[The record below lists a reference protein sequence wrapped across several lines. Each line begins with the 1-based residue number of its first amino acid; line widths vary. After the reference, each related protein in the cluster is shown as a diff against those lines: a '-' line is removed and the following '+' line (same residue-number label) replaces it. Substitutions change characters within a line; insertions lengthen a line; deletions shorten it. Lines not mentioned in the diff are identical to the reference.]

1 MKFSMPLGEEMLIK
15 RKIDDTEKTKA
26 KKRAKEREKRR
37 KKMIR
42 TKYGQAPRR
51 HAKKGIKSC
60 IYAFFSMFFSFL
72 MLAAAFE
79 ENGQIGILMGIAG
92 FLILA
97 LAIEGVL
104 NGIQGFKER
113 DKNYITCKIGLGCN
127 ATILLCMLGIFIRG
141 LI

>member
-1 MKFSMPLGEEMLIK
+1 MIIK
-15 RKIDDTEKTKA
+15 RKKEKKEENRA
-26 KKRAKEREKRR
+26 RKLAKEREKRR

-60 IYAFFSMFFSFL
+60 IYAFFSMFFLFL
-72 MLAAAFE
+72 LISSAFV
-79 ENGQIGILMGIAG
+79 ENGQVGVLLGLAG
-92 FLILA
+92 FMILA
-97 LAIEGVL
+97 LAIAGTKNAVH
-104 NGIQGFKER
+104 GFKER

-127 ATILLCMLGIFIRG
+127 AAVLLCMFAIFVRG

>member
-1 MKFSMPLGEEMLIK
+1 MLIK
-15 RKIDDTEKTKA
+15 RKIDNTEEAKA

-37 KKMIR
+37 KKMIK
-42 TKYGQAPRR
+42 TKYGQTPRR

-60 IYAFFSMFFSFL
+60 IYAFFSLFFTFL
-72 MLAAAFE
+72 MLASTFE

-92 FLILA
+92 LLILVLSA
-97 LAIEGVL
+97 EGTV
-104 NGIQGFKER
+104 NGFQGFKER

-127 ATILLCMLGIFIRG
+127 AVILLCMLAIFIRG

>member
-1 MKFSMPLGEEMLIK
+1 MFIK
-15 RKIDDTEKTKA
+15 RRTDNSEEAKA

-37 KKMIR
+37 KKMIK
-42 TKYGQAPRR
+42 TKYGQTPRR

-60 IYAFFSMFFSFL
+60 IYAFFSLFFTFL
-72 MLAAAFE
+72 MLASTFE

-92 FLILA
+92 LLILVLSA
-97 LAIEGVL
+97 EGTV
-104 NGIQGFKER
+104 NGFQGFKER

-127 ATILLCMLGIFIRG
+127 AAILLCMLGIFIRG

>member
-1 MKFSMPLGEEMLIK
+1 MIIRRKRNNTEEA
-15 RKIDDTEKTKA
+15 KA
-26 KKRAKEREKRR
+26 KKKAKEREKRR

-51 HAKKGIKSC
+51 HAKKGIKAC
-60 IYAFFSMFFSFL
+60 IYAFFSMFFLFL
-72 MLAAAFE
+72 MIAASFV
-79 ENGQIGILMGIAG
+79 ENGQVGVLMGIAG

-97 LAIEGVL
+97 LAVAGTYNSVH
-104 NGIQGFKER
+104 GFKER

-127 ATILLCMLGIFIRG
+127 AAVLLCMFAIFVRG

>member
-1 MKFSMPLGEEMLIK
+1 MIIK
-15 RKIDDTEKTKA
+15 RKAGKEEVRARKL
-26 KKRAKEREKRR
+26 AKEREKRR

-60 IYAFFSMFFSFL
+60 LYAFFSMFFLFL
-72 MLAAAFE
+72 LISSAFV
-79 ENGQIGILMGIAG
+79 ENGQVGVLLGIAG
-92 FLILA
+92 YLVFGLA
-97 LAIEGVL
+97 VAGTRNAVH
-104 NGIQGFKER
+104 GFKER

-127 ATILLCMLGIFIRG
+127 AAVLLCMFAIFVRG

>member
-1 MKFSMPLGEEMLIK
+1 MIIRKRINSTEEA
-15 RKIDDTEKTKA
+15 KA

-42 TKYGQAPRR
+42 TKYGQTQRR

-60 IYAFFSMFFSFL
+60 IYAFFAIFFLFL
-72 MLAAAFE
+72 MIASSFV
-79 ENGQIGILMGIAG
+79 ENGQVGVLMGIAG
-92 FLILA
+92 FMILA
-97 LAIEGVL
+97 LAVKGAQMAV
-104 NGIQGFKER
+104 QGLKER

-127 ATILLCMLGIFIRG
+127 AAVLLCVFAIFVRG

>member
-1 MKFSMPLGEEMLIK
+1 MLIK
-15 RKIDDTEKTKA
+15 RKIDNTEEAKA

-37 KKMIR
+37 KKMIK
-42 TKYGQAPRR
+42 TKYGQTPRR

-60 IYAFFSMFFSFL
+60 IYAFFSLFFTFL
-72 MLAAAFE
+72 MLASTFE

-92 FLILA
+92 LLILVLSA
-97 LAIEGVL
+97 EGTV
-104 NGIQGFKER
+104 NGFQGFKER

-127 ATILLCMLGIFIRG
+127 AAILLCMLGIFIRG

>member
-1 MKFSMPLGEEMLIK
+1 MVIRKRIDNAEEA
-15 RKIDDTEKTKA
+15 KA
-26 KKRAKEREKRR
+26 RKRAKEREKRR

-42 TKYGQAPRR
+42 TKYGQTQRR

-60 IYAFFSMFFSFL
+60 IYAFFAIFFLFL
-72 MLAAAFE
+72 MIANSFV
-79 ENGQIGILMGIAG
+79 ENGQVGILMGIAG

-97 LAIEGVL
+97 LAVEGTKMAV
-104 NGIQGFKER
+104 QGFKER

-127 ATILLCMLGIFIRG
+127 VAVLLCMFAIFVRG

>member
-1 MKFSMPLGEEMLIK
+1 MLIK
-15 RKIDDTEKTKA
+15 RRIDNTAEAEA

-37 KKMIR
+37 KRMIK
-42 TKYGQAPRR
+42 TKYGQTPRR

-60 IYAFFSMFFSFL
+60 IYAFFSMFFTFL
-72 MLAAAFE
+72 MFASTFE

-92 FLILA
+92 LLILVLSA
-97 LAIEGVL
+97 EGVV
-104 NGIQGFKER
+104 NGVQGFKER

-127 ATILLCMLGIFIRG
+127 VVILLCMLGIFIRG

>member
-1 MKFSMPLGEEMLIK
+1 MFIK
-15 RKIDDTEKTKA
+15 RTDNTEEAKA

-37 KKMIR
+37 KKMIK

-60 IYAFFSMFFSFL
+60 IYAFFSVFFTFL
-72 MLAAAFE
+72 MFSATYV

-97 LAIEGVL
+97 LAVAGTV
-104 NGIQGFKER
+104 NGFSGLKER

-127 ATILLCMLGIFIRG
+127 VAILLCMFGIFIRG
-141 LI
+141 LV

>member
-1 MKFSMPLGEEMLIK
+1 MIIK
-15 RKIDDTEKTKA
+15 RKRNREEENRARKL
-26 KKRAKEREKRR
+26 AKEREKRR

-60 IYAFFSMFFSFL
+60 IYAFFSMFFLFL
-72 MLAAAFE
+72 LISSAFV
-79 ENGQIGILMGIAG
+79 ENGQVGVLLGLAG
-92 FLILA
+92 FMIVA
-97 LAIEGVL
+97 LAVAGTKNAVY
-104 NGIQGFKER
+104 GFKER

-127 ATILLCMLGIFIRG
+127 VAVLLCMFAIFVRG

>member
-1 MKFSMPLGEEMLIK
+1 MIIK
-15 RKIDDTEKTKA
+15 RKRNREEENRARKL
-26 KKRAKEREKRR
+26 AKEREKRR

-60 IYAFFSMFFSFL
+60 IYAFFSMFFLFL
-72 MLAAAFE
+72 LISSAFV
-79 ENGQIGILMGIAG
+79 ENGQVGVLLGLAG
-92 FLILA
+92 FMIVA
-97 LAIEGVL
+97 LAVAGTKNAVY
-104 NGIQGFKER
+104 GFKER

-127 ATILLCMLGIFIRG
+127 AAVLLCMFAIFVRG

>member
-1 MKFSMPLGEEMLIK
+1 MVFK
-15 RKIDDTEKTKA
+15 RKKDNAEEVAA

-51 HAKKGIKSC
+51 HAKKGLKSC
-60 IYAFFSMFFSFL
+60 IYAFFAMFFLFL
-72 MLAAAFE
+72 MISTAFV
-79 ENGQIGILMGIAG
+79 ENGQVGILMGIAG
-92 FLILA
+92 FLIVSLA
-97 LAIEGVL
+97 AAGTVNGVH
-104 NGIQGFKER
+104 GFKER

-127 ATILLCMLGIFIRG
+127 VTILLCMFAIFIRG

>member
-1 MKFSMPLGEEMLIK
+1 MLIK
-15 RKIDDTEKTKA
+15 RRIDNTAEAEA

-37 KKMIR
+37 KRMIK
-42 TKYGQAPRR
+42 TKYGQTPRR

-60 IYAFFSMFFSFL
+60 IYAFFSMFFTFL
-72 MLAAAFE
+72 MFASTFE

-92 FLILA
+92 LLILVLSA
-97 LAIEGVL
+97 EGVV
-104 NGIQGFKER
+104 NGVQGFKER

-127 ATILLCMLGIFIRG
+127 AVILLCMLGIFIRG

>member
-1 MKFSMPLGEEMLIK
+1 MLIK
-15 RKIDDTEKTKA
+15 RKIDNTEEAKA

-37 KKMIR
+37 KKMI
-42 TKYGQAPRR
+42 TPKYGQTPRR

-60 IYAFFSMFFSFL
+60 IYAFFSLFFTFL
-72 MLAAAFE
+72 MLASTFE

-92 FLILA
+92 LLILVLSA
-97 LAIEGVL
+97 EGTV
-104 NGIQGFKER
+104 NGFQGFKER

-127 ATILLCMLGIFIRG
+127 AAILLCMLGIFIRG

>member
-1 MKFSMPLGEEMLIK
+1 MFIK
-15 RKIDDTEKTKA
+15 RRTDNSEEAKA

-37 KKMIR
+37 KKMIK
-42 TKYGQAPRR
+42 TKYGQTPRR

-60 IYAFFSMFFSFL
+60 IYAFFSMFFTFL
-72 MLAAAFE
+72 MFAATFE

-92 FLILA
+92 LLILV
-97 LAIEGVL
+97 LSVEGVV
-104 NGIQGFKER
+104 NGFQGFKER

>member
-1 MKFSMPLGEEMLIK
+1 MIIRK
-15 RKIDDTEKTKA
+15 RIDNAEDAKA

-42 TKYGQAPRR
+42 TKYGQTRRR
-51 HAKKGIKSC
+51 HAKKGIKAC
-60 IYAFFSMFFSFL
+60 IYAFFSLFFLFL
-72 MLAAAFE
+72 LIASSYV
-79 ENGQIGILMGIAG
+79 ENGQVGVLLGIAG

-97 LAIEGVL
+97 LSIEGTKMA
-104 NGIQGFKER
+104 IQGFKER

-127 ATILLCMLGIFIRG
+127 AAVLLCMFGIFVRG

>member
-1 MKFSMPLGEEMLIK
+1 MIIKGKRNGIEEAK
-15 RKIDDTEKTKA
+15 AREK
-26 KKRAKEREKRR
+26 AKEREKRR

-51 HAKKGIKSC
+51 HAKRGLKSC
-60 IYAFFSMFFSFL
+60 IYAFFSMFFLFLSIASSFV
-72 MLAAAFE
+72 
-79 ENGQIGILMGIAG
+79 ENGQVGFLMGIAG

-97 LAIEGVL
+97 LAAAGVY
-104 NGIQGFKER
+104 NAVYGFKER

-127 ATILLCMLGIFIRG
+127 AVVLFCMFAIFVGG

>member
-1 MKFSMPLGEEMLIK
+1 MIIRKRINSTEEA
-15 RKIDDTEKTKA
+15 KA

-42 TKYGQAPRR
+42 TKYGQTQRR

-60 IYAFFSMFFSFL
+60 IYAFFAIFFLFL
-72 MLAAAFE
+72 MIASSFV
-79 ENGQIGILMGIAG
+79 ENGQVGVLMGIAG
-92 FLILA
+92 FMILA
-97 LAIEGVL
+97 LAVKGTQMAV
-104 NGIQGFKER
+104 QGLKER

-127 ATILLCMLGIFIRG
+127 AAVLLCVFAIFVRG